1 MQRICDYN
9 KPDESLKEQLWEDM
23 INESSRDT
31 LMETKNKVQG
41 FFQRSHQLEMI
52 KPYFSK
58 FYEVLP
64 GIVDKRDREFA
75 EIFMN
80 NLSPAFMAR
89 EEDEQA
95 FKAMLEGPVAAKHE
109 FFMLFLKKQLENITI
124 TQKSR
129 HLCETYKT
137 D

>member
-89 EEDEQA
+89 EEDE
-95 FKAMLEGPVAAKHE
+95 
-109 FFMLFLKKQLENITI
+109 
-124 TQKSR
+124 
-129 HLCETYKT
+129 
-137 D
+137 